1 MLVADPHTDSNKFDQ
16 HYMELGHYEV
26 TPDDRA
32 KMQSE
37 VTTRRQPCPQS
48 CTSLKGTHWCWT
60 GHLDIPPLLLPNT
73 QFGSLGGLTHD

>member
-1 MLVADPHTDSNKFDQ
+1 MLVADPTANANQFDR

-37 VTTRRQPCPQS
+37 VRCQRPRASKC
-48 CTSLKGTHWCWT
+48 LR
-60 GHLDIPPLLLPNT
+60 
-73 QFGSLGGLTHD
+73 